1 MAKLK
6 RKTYEENSEA
16 EDIVVKIGPLRLYFQ
31 NVYTIISLI
40 NDIFTGSL
48 YFIGSICNFFGAPAI
63 YGNTLYLIGGFSF
76 VMRPII
82 KLIHNI
88 HIYKQDKVKRQRDE
102 ARMNPEKVFQ
112 VHRSQASP
120 EQDGDYLGDAYNH
133 EYYEDDDYQSHKKK
147 PLSHG
152 EGCNRSGI
160 R

>member
-63 YGNTLYLIGGFSF
+63 YGNTLFLIGGFSF

-102 ARMNPEKVFQ
+102 AQMNPEKVFQ
-112 VHRSQASP
+112 VHHSQASP
-120 EQDGDYLGDAYNH
+120 EQEGDYLGAAYNH
-133 EYYEDDDYQSHKKK
+133 EYYEADDHQSH
-147 PLSHG
+147 
-152 EGCNRSGI
+152 
-160 R
+160 